1 MAMIMSDVLIC
12 NGGQYI
18 GFDRSQRTNKIE
30 TESSSGSVYM
40 VIGC

>member
-12 NGGQYI
+12 NGGQNI
-18 GFDRSQRTNKIE
+18 GFDGSQRKNKIE